1 VSAFAGDGWRVFAG
15 VRSDEAA
22 RRLSALGGSV
32 TPIELELTDDESV
45 ARAGQAVAE
54 AVGPGGLDALVN
66 NAGLIVQGPL
76 ELVPAAALRRQ
87 FEVNVIGQVTL
98 TQALLPLLRLA
109 RGRVVNISAI
119 SGRVAVPMAAPI
131 SASKAALESLSDA
144 LRMELRHQGVSVS
157 VVEPGAIATE
167 IFDKSARAGE
177 ADGYAGDPAT
187 QALYA
192 PAIETTRAAL
202 ERMKPSPVDGVVRAV
217 TKALTARR
225 PRSRYLVGRDARAV
239 AMLRKLPEGARDRA
253 LMSATGLRRDAFAGG

>member
-1 VSAFAGDGWRVFAG
+1 
-15 VRSDEAA
+15 
-22 RRLSALGGSV
+22 
-32 TPIELELTDDESV
+32 
-45 ARAGQAVAE
+45 
-54 AVGPGGLDALVN
+54 
-66 NAGLIVQGPL
+66 
-76 ELVPAAALRRQ
+76 
-87 FEVNVIGQVTL
+87 
-98 TQALLPLLRLA
+98 
-109 RGRVVNISAI
+109 
-119 SGRVAVPMAAPI
+119 MAAPI

-144 LRMELRHQGVSVS
+144 LRMELRHQGVTVS
-157 VVEPGAIATE
+157 VVEPGATATE

-239 AMLRKLPEGARDRA
+239 SMLRKLPEGARDRA